1 MQSFLHGFLLS
12 IGLILPLGVQNLF
25 VFQQGA
31 MQPNFLRSLPVVFT
45 AAACDTLLIVAAVQ
59 GVSLLLLK
67 FGLLKLVLV
76 GIGVIFLFYMGWLTW
91 NAPVIQRNEKTAQ
104 SLSIRQQIVFAITV
118 SLLNPH
124 AVLDTIGVIG
134 TSSVNYEGQ
143 ERLLFTVACIS
154 VSWIW
159 FFSLAAVGRILGSQS
174 WFFQGMTMINKFSA
188 AFMWSAA
195 IYMAYTVI

>member
-67 FGLLKLVLV
+67 FGLLKLALI

-91 NAPVIQRNEKTAQ
+91 NAPVIQREKEPSQ
-104 SLSIRQQIVFAITV
+104 HLSIRQQIVFAITV

-124 AVLDTIGVIG
+124 AVMDTIGVIG
-134 TSSVNYEGQ
+134 TSSVNYEGR
-143 ERLLFTVACIS
+143 EKLLFTVACIS

-159 FFSLAAVGRILGSQS
+159 FFFLAAVGRILGSQS

-188 AFMWSAA
+188 VFMWGAA
-195 IYMAYTVI
+195 IYMVYTVI